1 MEIKCENNENNNKEM
16 MNASLFSENNEAI
29 GLKIQIIDKDTP
41 INQAMETD
49 KFSLEVL
56 MLENQ
61 ESNTFDLHE
70 NQNWTK

>member
-29 GLKIQIIDKDTP
+29 DLKIQIIDKDTP

-49 KFSLEVL
+49 KLSLEVL

-61 ESNTFDLHE
+61 ESTTFDLHE

>member
-49 KFSLEVL
+49 KLSLEVL

-61 ESNTFDLHE
+61 ESTTFDLHE

>member
-61 ESNTFDLHE
+61 ESTTFDLHE